1 MPNATR
7 RLRRRNCLF
16 ALSGLACATLALP
29 WMVRVWMES
38 RAADVPRAACL
49 LYHRLVDES
58 AFAAL
63 TRDEQLYAITPERFE
78 TQIDALLQNGWRI
91 ASLDE
96 VVRLAE
102 RPVIAPV
109 SAPPDKQLLL
119 TFDDGCESVATQLQ
133 PILQRRGWHAT
144 VFITTDPHAE
154 VFRTGLAAQPR
165 MSDAQIRDHDP
176 SLFDFGSHGR
186 THRPLNQL
194 DDAELDAELHDS
206 SATIASLTDRP
217 IMTLAIP
224 GNWYDSRVLEHAHHA
239 GYRAVFT
246 SDAGT
251 IHSGNDLIGLPRI
264 NVPGYFA
271 PEQLVSRLSPTAIVQ
286 RRMTGKCR
294 KILVPILGEA
304 IAGKAAHLIWQA
316 GGWPETL
323 IPLLSHLAM
332 FAYTMRRHR
341 EIDRAATAVT

>member
-1 MPNATR
+1 
-7 RLRRRNCLF
+7 
-16 ALSGLACATLALP
+16 
-29 WMVRVWMES
+29 MES
-38 RAADVPRAACL
+38 RAADAPRAACL

-78 TQIDALLQNGWRI
+78 TQIDVLLQDGWRI

-96 VVRLAE
+96 VVRLVE
-102 RPVIAPV
+102 RPVIAPDG
-109 SAPPDKQLLL
+109 AGPDRQLLI
-119 TFDDGCESVATQLQ
+119 TFDDGCESIATQLQ
-133 PILQRRGWHAT
+133 PILRRRQWRAT
-144 VFITTDPHAE
+144 VFITTDPLAD

-165 MSDAQIRDHDP
+165 MSDSQIRDLDVH
-176 SLFDFGSHGR
+176 LFNIGSHGR

-194 DDAELDAELHDS
+194 GDAELDAELRDS
-206 SATIASLTDRP
+206 QSALAALTGRP
-217 IMTLAIP
+217 ITALAIP
-224 GNWYDSRVLEHAHHA
+224 GNWYDARVLKHARRA
-239 GYRAVFT
+239 GYQAVFT
-246 SDAGT
+246 SDAGS
-251 IHSGNDLIGLPRI
+251 IHSGEDPIGLPRI

-294 KILVPILGEA
+294 RTLAPVFGEEL
-304 IAGKAAHLIWQA
+304 AGKTAYIIWRA

-332 FAYTMRRHR
+332 LAYTIRRHR
-341 EIDRAATAVT
+341 EIDQAATYVV